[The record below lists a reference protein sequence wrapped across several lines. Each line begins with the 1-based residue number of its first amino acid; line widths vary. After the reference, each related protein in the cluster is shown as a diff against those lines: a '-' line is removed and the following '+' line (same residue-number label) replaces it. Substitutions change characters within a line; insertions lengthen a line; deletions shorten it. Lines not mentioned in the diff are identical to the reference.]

1 MVRRNKKHV
10 CHIACPGKCSSHV
23 RVSAPC
29 SQHLA
34 QKWSIPGIHFCKF
47 QILPTNWA
55 PPIHPELS
63 TSGGKERGHSP
74 SENHVKS
81 KLAGPKAAPLGGKP
95 VSQSVSQSGLAASG
109 AKLYTNFFFWVQG
122 PNQEN
127 LKFADHHPFWK
138 LEKTPRSSRPMI
150 IRSSVHNP
158 IRADERIW
166 PTSSCTS
173 GAAGIEMASS
183 GDCPVTPFSSAG
195 FCEKKI
201 TRKKKGLSTIKLSS
215 NYCTRC

>member
-1 MVRRNKKHV
+1 MAISHAHPGRGKTVDIPLSWAVPGDWLTSTENFGTEHPATEMVRRNKKHV

-109 AKLYTNFFFWVQG
+109 AKLYTNFFFLG
-122 PNQEN
+122 AGAKPREF
-127 LKFADHHPFWK
+127 KIC
-138 LEKTPRSSRPMI
+138 RSSSILETWKNTAFLASNDHSQQRPQ
-150 IRSSVHNP
+150 
-158 IRADERIW
+158 
-166 PTSSCTS
+166 
-173 GAAGIEMASS
+173 
-183 GDCPVTPFSSAG
+183 
-195 FCEKKI
+195 
-201 TRKKKGLSTIKLSS
+201 S
-215 NYCTRC
+215 N